1 MLKKKKRTA
10 GALLAAFTLSTLVAV
25 PALAVEGDPYDNV
38 AQAWQ
43 DFNDGTIDSQGHRH
57 GKFPRC
63 LSGLF
68 HE

>member
-43 DFNDGTIDSQGHRH
+43 DFNDGTIDSQE
-57 GKFPRC
+57 F
-63 LSGLF
+63 
-68 HE
+68 

>member
-10 GALLAAFTLSTLVAV
+10 GAVLAAFTLSTLVAV

-43 DFNDGTIDSQGHRH
+43 DFNDGTIDSQ
-57 GKFPRC
+57 
-63 LSGLF
+63 
-68 HE
+68 